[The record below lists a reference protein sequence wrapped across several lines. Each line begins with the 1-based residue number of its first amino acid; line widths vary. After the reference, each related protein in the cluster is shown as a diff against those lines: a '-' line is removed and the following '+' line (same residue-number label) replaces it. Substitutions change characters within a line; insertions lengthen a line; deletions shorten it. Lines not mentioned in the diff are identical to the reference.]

1 MAAGVGGTLGSVVG
15 GSIGTA
21 IAPGVGTAIGS
32 ALGGALGSYGA
43 AALTNQSAFDI
54 TESEREN
61 QRRLAELR
69 RRQELGTLGL
79 SEREQQSLFMKQQ
92 GQIQGQLQQA
102 QQNIRAS
109 GAAGMMSGAG
119 LGALQQAQLAEG
131 GAQQMATVQRDIEA
145 RNIEEAAKQRAEIE
159 ERIATKDEYE
169 LRRKQAREAMLEEA
183 LGVGEGEL
191 VQTDKAGTM
200 NAPSQAEMDKMAT
213 ALGIPADK
221 VAGIFPF
228 LKQNPDLAQY
238 FAMAMGG

>member
-1 MAAGVGGTLGSVVG
+1 MAGVGGSVG
-15 GSIGTA
+15 GMVGGAIGTA
-21 IAPGVGTAIGS
+21 ILPGVGTAIGS
-32 ALGGALGSYGA
+32 ALGAGLGSYGA
-43 AALTNQSAFDI
+43 AALTNRSAFDI
-54 TESEREN
+54 TEAEREN
-61 QRRLAELR
+61 ARRLAELR

-79 SEREQQSLFMKQQ
+79 SEGEQQSLFTKQQ

-119 LGALQQAQLAEG
+119 LDALRQAQLAEG

-145 RNIEEAAKQRAEIE
+145 RNIEEAARQKAEIE

-169 LRRKQAREAMLEEA
+169 LRRKQTREAMLEEA
-183 LGVGEGEL
+183 LGAGEGAL
-191 VQTDKAGTM
+191 ILSDKAGTM
-200 NAPSQAEMDKMAT
+200 AAPTGAETEAMAK

-221 VAGIFPF
+221 VAGIFPY
-228 LKQNPDLAQY
+228 LKQNPDLAKY

>member
-1 MAAGVGGTLGSVVG
+1 MAGVGGSVG
-15 GSIGTA
+15 GMVGGAIGTA
-21 IAPGVGTAIGS
+21 IMPGVGTAIGS
-32 ALGGALGSYGA
+32 ALGGAIGSGA
-43 AALTNQSAFDI
+43 ASYLTNRSAFDI
-54 TESEREN
+54 TESETEN
-61 QRRLAELR
+61 ARRLAELK
-69 RRQELGTLGL
+69 RRQEMGTLGL
-79 SEREQQSLFMKQQ
+79 SEREQQSLFTKQQ

-119 LGALQQAQLAEG
+119 LDALRQSQLAEG

-145 RNIEEAAKQRAEIE
+145 RNIEEAAKQKAEIE
-159 ERIATKDEYE
+159 ERIATKSEYD
-169 LRRKQAREAMLEEA
+169 LSRKQAREAMLAEA
-183 LGVGEGEL
+183 LGAAEGAL
-191 VQTDKAGTM
+191 VLSDKAGTM
-200 NAPSQAEMDKMAT
+200 NAPTQAETDKMAT